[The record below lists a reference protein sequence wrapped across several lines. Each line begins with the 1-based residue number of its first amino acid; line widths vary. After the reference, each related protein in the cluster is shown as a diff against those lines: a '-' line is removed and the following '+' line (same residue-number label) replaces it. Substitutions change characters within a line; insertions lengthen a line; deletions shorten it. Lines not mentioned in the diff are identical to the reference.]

1 MVVRVYTGGD
11 DERENDAGRG
21 ADSAPGA
28 AAPTEGGADDPRP
41 ERDRSATRDSAL
53 DPRLYA
59 VGDEP
64 LALGWPVDY
73 RYLYDLVLDRFER
86 EEERVKSLDGKLA
99 ALLAG
104 VVASIGFSFRAQLNV
119 ASAGAAMLFLIP
131 LALIAWAYTIHLGKF
146 APTAEALQASFPA
159 YPVSTLVEAI
169 EAMRIANAANVGVH
183 DRKAAVLDRA
193 VIATLAVTLVV
204 LVMQLFIALRNV
216 HDGASIV
223 IAPKRHAAATN
234 AAIGKASEPP

>member
-1 MVVRVYTGGD
+1 
-11 DERENDAGRG
+11 
-21 ADSAPGA
+21 
-28 AAPTEGGADDPRP
+28 
-41 ERDRSATRDSAL
+41 
-53 DPRLYA
+53 
-59 VGDEP
+59 
-64 LALGWPVDY
+64 
-73 RYLYDLVLDRFER
+73 VLDRFER

-119 ASAGAAMLFLIP
+119 ASAGAAMLYLIP
-131 LALIAWAYTIHLGKF
+131 LGLIAWAYTIHLGKF

-159 YPVSTLVEAI
+159 YPVSTLVEAIEAI

-204 LVMQLFIALRNV
+204 LVMQFFIALCHV
-216 HDGASIV
+216 HRGASSIV
-223 IAPKRHAAATN
+223 VIPKQHAATTN
-234 AAIGKASEPP
+234 AAIRKTSAPP

>member
-1 MVVRVYTGGD
+1 MVVRVYTGG
-11 DERENDAGRG
+11 EHEPENDDGRG
-21 ADSAPGA
+21 ADSAPGT
-28 AAPTEGGADDPRP
+28 AAPAEGGADDPRP
-41 ERDRSATRDSAL
+41 ERDRPAPRDPAL

-64 LALGWPVDY
+64 LAPGWPVDY

-104 VVASIGFSFRAQLNV
+104 VVASIGFSFRTQLNV
-119 ASAGAAMLFLIP
+119 ASAGAAMLYLIP
-131 LALIAWAYTIHLGKF
+131 LGLIAWAYTIHLEKF

-193 VIATLAVTLVV
+193 VVATLAVTLVV

-216 HDGASIV
+216 HDETSIV

-234 AAIGKASEPP
+234 ATIRKASQPP